1 MKKRTKIILTVTGT
15 VLTVVLLLLL
25 FLSQKL
31 EQPNPVADY
40 NRRIEIWGTEVAG
53 NSTESKLQHMNINQD
68 EGLLLETIPFL
79 EAIVGTEYVDQEE
92 TIDTYTYLYEIQ
104 RGHEKTTYEDC
115 PYLIPYLVQGATS
128 AVIVIPG
135 GGYGYKSTDGGRNH
149 EGKSVAQTLNQAG
162 INAFV
167 LWYRSNPYEY
177 PIPQLDVQ
185 RAVRYLRYHAQDYGL
200 DSQKIGLI
208 GYSAG
213 GYQVGSYI
221 NLIQG
226 NDLFPEDYTPD
237 EIDAVDDSVQAAA
250 MIYPALTYRY
260 NVPMLFA
267 SFDAELVQD
276 PESREALLEMTDLPA
291 HIASQNVPQFICYGT
306 RDHLVAPESVLGY
319 VTAAQAAGCQVTLTV
334 AQGQEHGFKQ
344 EYYMEEYLYF
354 LQDCFQPA
362 ASAD

>member
-1 MKKRTKIILTVTGT
+1 MKKRTKIFLSVMGIILVI
-15 VLTVVLLLLL
+15 LLLLAL
-25 FLSQKL
+25 FLSQTL

-53 NSTESKLQHMNINQD
+53 NSTDSKLSDMNINWD
-68 EGLLLETIPFL
+68 EDLLLETIPFL
-79 EAIVGTEYVDQEE
+79 EAIVGTEYIDQEE

-104 RGHEKTTYEDC
+104 RGHEKTTYEDR
-115 PYLIPYLVQGATS
+115 PYLIPYLVEGSDS

-135 GGYGYKSTDGGRNH
+135 GGYGYKSIDGGRNH
-149 EGKSVAQTLNQAG
+149 EGKNVAQTLNEAG

-185 RAVRYLRYHAQDYGL
+185 RAIRYLRYYAEEYGL
-200 DSQKIGLI
+200 DPQKIGLI

-226 NDLFPEDYTPD
+226 NDLFPEGYIPD
-237 EIDAVDDSVQAAA
+237 EIDAVDDHVQAAA

-267 SFDAELVQD
+267 SFDAELVRD
-276 PESREALLEMTDLPA
+276 SESREALLEMTDLPA
-291 HIASQNVPQFICYGT
+291 HIASQSVPQFICYGT
-306 RDHLVAPESVLGY
+306 KDHLVAPESVLGY
-319 VTAAQAAGCQVTLTV
+319 AAAAQEAGCQVTLI
-334 AQGQEHGFKQ
+334 AAEGQAHGFRQ
-344 EYYMEEYLYF
+344 EYYMTEYLQF
-354 LQDCFQPA
+354 LQMCFQ
-362 ASAD
+362 

>member
-135 GGYGYKSTDGGRNH
+135 GGYGYKSIDGGRNH

-162 INAFV
+162 INAFI

-200 DSQKIGLI
+200 DPQKIGLI

-267 SFDAELVQD
+267 SFDAELVRD

>member
-1 MKKRTKIILTVTGT
+1 MKKSAKILLS
-15 VLTVVLLLLL
+15 VLAGLLVMALLLLL

-31 EQPNPVADY
+31 EQPNPVSDY
-40 NRRIEIWGTEVAG
+40 DRRVEIWGTEVAG
-53 NSTESKLQHMNINQD
+53 NSTKDKLQHMNINQED
-68 EGLLLETIPFL
+68 GLLLETIPFL

-104 RGHEKTTYEDC
+104 RGHEKTTYEDQ
-115 PYLIPYLVQGATS
+115 PYLIPYLVEGADS

-135 GGYGYKSTDGGRNH
+135 GGYGYKSIDGGRNH
-149 EGKSVAQTLNQAG
+149 EGKSVALTLNEAG

-200 DSQKIGLI
+200 DPEKIGLI

-267 SFDAELVQD
+267 SFDAELVRD

-291 HIASQNVPQFICYGT
+291 HIASQSVPQFICYGT

-319 VTAAQAAGCQVTLTV
+319 ATAAQSAGCQVTLI
-334 AQGQEHGFKQ
+334 AAEGQEHGFKQ
-344 EYYMEEYLYF
+344 EYYMAEYLAF
-354 LQDCFQPA
+354 LQDCFQLD
-362 ASAD
+362 S